1 MTIWRTRIIAV
12 AFGVIAPPLLALGG
26 CSISAGSGLSPE
38 AARDDLLAALDE
50 TQDALGGAWDN
61 RDDPTP
67 RGCVIPLFVEGQ
79 QYPALR
85 VGPPPRDAAAAL
97 TVVADAWDERGYTVA
112 TTIVGDV
119 TELQART
126 AVDALLV
133 FRVSAE
139 AMTLQGESECRPA
152 EG

>member
-12 AFGVIAPPLLALGG
+12 ALSAIAPPLLALGG
-26 CSISAGSGLSPE
+26 CAISAGSGLTPE
-38 AARDDLLAALDE
+38 AARDDLRSALDQ
-50 TQDALGGAWDN
+50 TQDALGGDWDN

-67 RGCVIPLFVEGQ
+67 RGCVIPIFVEGE

-85 VGPPPRDAAAAL
+85 VGPAPRDAEKAL
-97 TVVADAWDERGYTVA
+97 ATVADTWNDRGYTVA

-119 TELQART
+119 TELQAHT

-133 FRVSAE
+133 FRVSAK

-152 EG
+152 E